1 MIAVYNPNN
10 KDNHN
15 LLNYIAEATKDIDKN
30 YAIVTDFKS
39 LYKDE
44 KHEKTI
50 TLSSSKKRIVLIEK
64 ANENQRLFNH
74 LKNKVPLFFKQNEEV
89 SFKNFPCVYVLESNN
104 KALEF
109 LEKMKK
115 EEEKTEKKEELN
127 INAVT
132 PKFSLNKVVLNKN
145 IKDDIITALSIIK
158 HRNKIYND
166 WGFSEI
172 DQKPKLILNFFGA
185 SGTGKTMSAHGVAY
199 ELNKKILLINY
210 SEIESKYVG
219 DAPKNLMKAFEIATK
234 TNALL
239 FFDEADSFLGKRIE
253 NVSSSSDQSVNSL
266 RSQML
271 ILLEEFEGV
280 VIFATNL
287 IKNYDK
293 AFESRILKHIH
304 FELPNKENRIK
315 IISQMLPKKAPIKF
329 EKENFIEELSEIS
342 EGFSGRELKNAV
354 LETFTL
360 AVTNSNYITENH
372 FKTAFNN
379 CVQRKKAIIQKPI
392 LTKEQ
397 KSSIEQKIKK
407 ELKK

>member
-1 MIAVYNPNN
+1 M
-10 KDNHN
+10 
-15 LLNYIAEATKDIDKN
+15 
-30 YAIVTDFKS
+30 
-39 LYKDE
+39 
-44 KHEKTI
+44 
-50 TLSSSKKRIVLIEK
+50 
-64 ANENQRLFNH
+64 
-74 LKNKVPLFFKQNEEV
+74 FFKQNEEV
-89 SFKNFPCVYVLESNN
+89 SLKKLPCIYVLESND

-109 LEKMKK
+109 VKKMKK

-132 PKFSLNKVVLNKN
+132 PKFSLSKVVLNKN
-145 IKDDIITALSIIK
+145 VKEDIITALSIIK

-172 DQKPKLILNFFGA
+172 DPKPKLILNFFGA
-185 SGTGKTMSAHGVAY
+185 SGTGKTMSAHGVAH

-219 DAPKNLMKAFEIATK
+219 DAPKNLMKAFEKATES
-234 TNALL
+234 NALL

-329 EKENFIEELSEIS
+329 EKEKENFIEELSEIS
-342 EGFSGRELKNAV
+342 EGFSGRELKNSV
-354 LETFTL
+354 LEAFTL
-360 AVTNSNYITENH
+360 AVTNSDCITENH

-379 CVQRKKAIIQKPI
+379 CVQRKKAITQKPI

-397 KSSIEQKIKK
+397 KNSIEQKIKK
-407 ELKK
+407 EIKNKETR